1 MRAEGTCPDC
11 SATLGVQIDDGLA
24 GAMSST
30 IKRVV
35 DKDGNKMRCSS
46 CGEYKDPL
54 DVTIEGV

>member
-11 SATLGVQIDDGLA
+11 GSKLGVQIDDALA

-35 DKDGNKMRCSS
+35 DKDGNKMRCSM
-46 CGEYKDPL
+46 CDGYKDP
-54 DVTIEGV
+54 DGVTIGGD